1 MLKKTNCSV
10 PLADVNWDNF
20 APVKVKVFF
29 WVFRH
34 NNARHGVLAIDH
46 CPFCLDASEDTDHLF
61 FQCPRVAAFWTH
73 VCHDAPPPRNIE
85 EPVACVP
92 LPPGQLRNT
101 YVLLL
106 IWLSG
111 LFGKAATRWS
121 LIPTTRTCRR

>member
-73 VCHDAPPPRNIE
+73 VCHDAPPPLATSKSPWR
-85 EPVACVP
+85 ACLSP
-92 LPPGQLRNT
+92 LDSCATPMSSS
-101 YVLLL
+101 
-106 IWLSG
+106 LSG
-111 LFGKAATRWS
+111 YLDYLEKPQQDG
-121 LIPTTRTCRR
+121 L